1 MVAYLR
7 PILTILSLLGIPQN
21 KPSLGKPIFAFHSC
35 SQVAFERMLKG
46 MIEENMAG
54 AEHSIINF
62 LCIIGIYIF
71 SDLPR
76 VKADLKID

>member
-1 MVAYLR
+1 
-7 PILTILSLLGIPQN
+7 
-21 KPSLGKPIFAFHSC
+21 
-35 SQVAFERMLKG
+35 

-62 LCIIGIYIF
+62 LCIIGIYIL

-76 VKADLKID
+76 VQADLKIE